1 MEKRTFEDIKK
12 YVEWQN
18 HGEGSVLSAKTEQ
31 HFDDLGINVNAW
43 NVKTDT
49 DGDWW
54 VVEGE
59 GVPMNLYPQSAYY
72 FGADEVYSFHMGL
85 MQRMRAAQD
94 EYNPEDFINAVTLEA
109 EIAPQLFRK
118 LKNIAILIDTAKEIE
133 DFQAIGVQCR
143 ETLIELGNYI
153 YKPMMSG
160 DKEQPKASDFKH
172 KAEYFVQFY
181 LKGSDNA
188 DYRSIIKK
196 ITERFK
202 WRKAM
207 DRKIKTRQVHKDI
220 KVLDKTVTVTD
231 HVKQSYVRTK
241 ENIMQSTEKSSDR
254 ENNPVG
260 YAEDAASE
268 YADRIFHETGYQIRR
283 QAEKL
288 IERKKE
294 KASVSSAGEETVY
307 QLKEQIRP
315 VPPSGGEKAQEQGKE
330 LAVKKIKTVER
341 DKRTIKTGK
350 ASEQVVKNTGK
361 GTIKTSGKSVKTAEQ
376 TAKTSIKTSE
386 QTANAS
392 VRAMHYSMKKA
403 EKAVQTARQTA
414 QNTRIAVKKTAKAV
428 THAIKALIE
437 ATKALLSAL
446 TAGGWI
452 AVMILIIVILFGG
465 FLCMTGG
472 DNSSTVSSVSAEVEA
487 YELLIRQYANQ
498 YGIGEYVELIKAI
511 MMQESGGR
519 GLDPMQ
525 CSEGSFNTKY
535 PRQPNGITDPEY
547 SISCG
552 VQEIKSCL
560 ERARVKNPLDM
571 ENIKLALQSYN
582 YGNGYL
588 EWAKARGGYTL
599 ANAAEFSDMMAQRMG
614 WSSYGD
620 KQYVP
625 YVLQYYAF
633 GRIPTGIGNQAIV
646 QVAASQEG
654 KGGTTYWSWYGFG
667 SRVEWCACFVSW
679 CADQSG
685 YIQSGVIP
693 KFSLCSDGVKW
704 FESKGRFR
712 DASYTPAAGDI
723 IFFDWGN
730 NGTID
735 QVGIVESVSGGTVNA
750 IEGNSG
756 DKVARRSYSIGSS
769 NIYGYGVPAY

>member
-1 MEKRTFEDIKK
+1 
-12 YVEWQN
+12 
-18 HGEGSVLSAKTEQ
+18 
-31 HFDDLGINVNAW
+31 
-43 NVKTDT
+43 
-49 DGDWW
+49 
-54 VVEGE
+54 
-59 GVPMNLYPQSAYY
+59 
-72 FGADEVYSFHMGL
+72 
-85 MQRMRAAQD
+85 
-94 EYNPEDFINAVTLEA
+94 
-109 EIAPQLFRK
+109 
-118 LKNIAILIDTAKEIE
+118 
-133 DFQAIGVQCR
+133 
-143 ETLIELGNYI
+143 
-153 YKPMMSG
+153 
-160 DKEQPKASDFKH
+160 
-172 KAEYFVQFY
+172 
-181 LKGSDNA
+181 
-188 DYRSIIKK
+188 
-196 ITERFK
+196 
-202 WRKAM
+202 M

-231 HVKQSYVRTK
+231 HIKQSYVRTK
-241 ENIMQSTEKSSDR
+241 ETVMQSTEKSSDR

-260 YAEDAASE
+260 YAEDVASE
-268 YADRIFHETGYQIRR
+268 YADHIFHETGHQVRR
-283 QAEKL
+283 QAGKI
-288 IERKKE
+288 IERRKE
-294 KASVSSAGEETVY
+294 KTSVSSPVEETVY
-307 QLKEQIRP
+307 QPKEQIRP
-315 VPPSGGEKAQEQGKE
+315 VPSSGGETAQKQGKE
-330 LAVKKIKTVER
+330 LAVKKIKTIER
-341 DKRTIKTGK
+341 DKRTIKTGR

-361 GTIKTSGKSVKTAEQ
+361 GTIKTSGKAVKTAEQ

-386 QTANAS
+386 QTANTS
-392 VRAMHYSMKKA
+392 VRAMHYCMKKA
-403 EKAVQTARQTA
+403 EKAVQAARQTA
-414 QNTRIAVKKTAKAV
+414 QNTR
-428 THAIKALIE
+428 
-437 ATKALLSAL
+437 
-446 TAGGWI
+446 I

-487 YELLIRQYANQ
+487 YEPLIRQYAKQ

-560 ERARVKNPLDM
+560 ERAGVKNPLDM

-625 YVLQYYAF
+625 HVLQYYAF

-685 YIQSGVIP
+685 YIQSGAIP

-712 DASYTPAAGDI
+712 DASYTPAVGDI

-735 QVGIVESVSGGTVNA
+735 HVGIVESVSGGTVNT

>member
-1 MEKRTFEDIKK
+1 
-12 YVEWQN
+12 
-18 HGEGSVLSAKTEQ
+18 
-31 HFDDLGINVNAW
+31 
-43 NVKTDT
+43 
-49 DGDWW
+49 
-54 VVEGE
+54 
-59 GVPMNLYPQSAYY
+59 
-72 FGADEVYSFHMGL
+72 
-85 MQRMRAAQD
+85 
-94 EYNPEDFINAVTLEA
+94 
-109 EIAPQLFRK
+109 
-118 LKNIAILIDTAKEIE
+118 
-133 DFQAIGVQCR
+133 
-143 ETLIELGNYI
+143 
-153 YKPMMSG
+153 
-160 DKEQPKASDFKH
+160 
-172 KAEYFVQFY
+172 
-181 LKGSDNA
+181 
-188 DYRSIIKK
+188 
-196 ITERFK
+196 
-202 WRKAM
+202 M

-241 ENIMQSTEKSSDR
+241 ETVMQSTEKSSDR

-260 YAEDAASE
+260 YAEDATSE
-268 YADRIFHETGYQIRR
+268 YADRIFHETGHQVRR
-283 QAEKL
+283 QAGKI

-294 KASVSSAGEETVY
+294 KVSVSLAGEETVY
-307 QLKEQIRP
+307 QPKEQIRP
-315 VPPSGGEKAQEQGKE
+315 VPPSGGEKAQEQGKK

-403 EKAVQTARQTA
+403 VQTARQTA

-428 THAIKALIE
+428 THVIKALIE

-487 YELLIRQYANQ
+487 YEPLIRQYANQ

-560 ERARVKNPLDM
+560 ERAGVKNPLDM

-625 YVLQYYAF
+625 HVLQY
-633 GRIPTGIGNQAIV
+633 
-646 QVAASQEG
+646 
-654 KGGTTYWSWYGFG
+654 
-667 SRVEWCACFVSW
+667 
-679 CADQSG
+679 
-685 YIQSGVIP
+685 
-693 KFSLCSDGVKW
+693 
-704 FESKGRFR
+704 KGRFR
-712 DASYTPAAGDI
+712 DGSYTPAAGDI

-735 QVGIVESVSGGTVNA
+735 HVGIVESVSGGTVNT

-756 DKVARRSYSIGSS
+756 DKVARRSYRIGSS

>member
-1 MEKRTFEDIKK
+1 
-12 YVEWQN
+12 
-18 HGEGSVLSAKTEQ
+18 
-31 HFDDLGINVNAW
+31 
-43 NVKTDT
+43 
-49 DGDWW
+49 
-54 VVEGE
+54 
-59 GVPMNLYPQSAYY
+59 
-72 FGADEVYSFHMGL
+72 
-85 MQRMRAAQD
+85 
-94 EYNPEDFINAVTLEA
+94 
-109 EIAPQLFRK
+109 
-118 LKNIAILIDTAKEIE
+118 
-133 DFQAIGVQCR
+133 
-143 ETLIELGNYI
+143 
-153 YKPMMSG
+153 
-160 DKEQPKASDFKH
+160 
-172 KAEYFVQFY
+172 
-181 LKGSDNA
+181 
-188 DYRSIIKK
+188 
-196 ITERFK
+196 
-202 WRKAM
+202 M

-231 HVKQSYVRTK
+231 HVKHSYVRTK
-241 ENIMQSTEKSSDR
+241 ETVMQSTEKSSDR

-268 YADRIFHETGYQIRR
+268 YADRIFHETGHQVRR
-283 QAEKL
+283 QAGKI

-294 KASVSSAGEETVY
+294 KVSVSLAGEETVY
-307 QLKEQIRP
+307 QPKEQIRP
-315 VPPSGGEKAQEQGKE
+315 VPPSGGEKAQEQGKK

-376 TAKTSIKTSE
+376 TAKSSIKTSE

-403 EKAVQTARQTA
+403 EKAVQTA

-428 THAIKALIE
+428 THAIKALME

-487 YELLIRQYANQ
+487 YEPLIRQYANQ

-511 MMQESGGR
+511 MMLESGGR

-560 ERARVKNPLDM
+560 ERAGVKNPLDM

-625 YVLQYYAF
+625 HVLQY
-633 GRIPTGIGNQAIV
+633 
-646 QVAASQEG
+646 
-654 KGGTTYWSWYGFG
+654 
-667 SRVEWCACFVSW
+667 
-679 CADQSG
+679 
-685 YIQSGVIP
+685 
-693 KFSLCSDGVKW
+693 
-704 FESKGRFR
+704 KGRFR
-712 DASYTPAAGDI
+712 DGSYTPAAGDI

-735 QVGIVESVSGGTVNA
+735 HVGIVESVSGGTVNT

>member
-1 MEKRTFEDIKK
+1 
-12 YVEWQN
+12 
-18 HGEGSVLSAKTEQ
+18 
-31 HFDDLGINVNAW
+31 
-43 NVKTDT
+43 
-49 DGDWW
+49 
-54 VVEGE
+54 
-59 GVPMNLYPQSAYY
+59 
-72 FGADEVYSFHMGL
+72 
-85 MQRMRAAQD
+85 
-94 EYNPEDFINAVTLEA
+94 
-109 EIAPQLFRK
+109 
-118 LKNIAILIDTAKEIE
+118 
-133 DFQAIGVQCR
+133 
-143 ETLIELGNYI
+143 
-153 YKPMMSG
+153 
-160 DKEQPKASDFKH
+160 
-172 KAEYFVQFY
+172 
-181 LKGSDNA
+181 
-188 DYRSIIKK
+188 
-196 ITERFK
+196 
-202 WRKAM
+202 M

-231 HVKQSYVRTK
+231 HIKQSYVRTK
-241 ENIMQSTEKSSDR
+241 ENVMQSTEKSSDR

-268 YADRIFHETGYQIRR
+268 YADRIFHETGHQVRR

-288 IERKKE
+288 IERKKG
-294 KASVSSAGEETVY
+294 KASVSSAGVETVY
-307 QLKEQIRP
+307 QPKEQMRP
-315 VPPSGGEKAQEQGKE
+315 VPPSGEEKAQEQGRE
-330 LAVKKIKTVER
+330 LAVKKIKTIER
-341 DKRTIKTGK
+341 DKRTIKTGRT
-350 ASEQVVKNTGK
+350 AEQVVKNTGK
-361 GTIKTSGKSVKTAEQ
+361 GIIKTSEKAVKTAEQ

-403 EKAVQTARQTA
+403 EKAVQTARDTK
-414 QNTRIAVKKTAKAV
+414 IAVKKTAKAV

-487 YELLIRQYANQ
+487 YEPLIRQYANQ

-535 PRQPNGITDPEY
+535 PKQPNGITDPEY

-560 ERARVKNPLDM
+560 ERAGVKNPLDM

-625 YVLQYYAF
+625 HVLQY
-633 GRIPTGIGNQAIV
+633 
-646 QVAASQEG
+646 
-654 KGGTTYWSWYGFG
+654 
-667 SRVEWCACFVSW
+667 
-679 CADQSG
+679 
-685 YIQSGVIP
+685 
-693 KFSLCSDGVKW
+693 
-704 FESKGRFR
+704 KGRFR
-712 DASYTPAAGDI
+712 DGSYTPAAGDI

-735 QVGIVESVSGGTVNA
+735 HVGIVESVSGGTVNT

-756 DKVARRSYSIGSS
+756 DKVARRSYRIGSS

>member
-1 MEKRTFEDIKK
+1 
-12 YVEWQN
+12 
-18 HGEGSVLSAKTEQ
+18 
-31 HFDDLGINVNAW
+31 
-43 NVKTDT
+43 
-49 DGDWW
+49 
-54 VVEGE
+54 
-59 GVPMNLYPQSAYY
+59 
-72 FGADEVYSFHMGL
+72 
-85 MQRMRAAQD
+85 
-94 EYNPEDFINAVTLEA
+94 
-109 EIAPQLFRK
+109 
-118 LKNIAILIDTAKEIE
+118 
-133 DFQAIGVQCR
+133 
-143 ETLIELGNYI
+143 
-153 YKPMMSG
+153 
-160 DKEQPKASDFKH
+160 
-172 KAEYFVQFY
+172 
-181 LKGSDNA
+181 
-188 DYRSIIKK
+188 
-196 ITERFK
+196 
-202 WRKAM
+202 M

-231 HVKQSYVRTK
+231 HIKQSYVRTK
-241 ENIMQSTEKSSDR
+241 KTVMQSMEKSSDR

-268 YADRIFHETGYQIRR
+268 YADRIFHETGHQVRR
-283 QAEKL
+283 QAGKI

-294 KASVSSAGEETVY
+294 KASVSLAGEETVY
-307 QLKEQIRP
+307 QPKEQIRP
-315 VPPSGGEKAQEQGKE
+315 VPPSGGEKAQEQGKK

-350 ASEQVVKNTGK
+350 VSEQVVKNTGK

-437 ATKALLSAL
+437 ATKVLLSAL

-487 YELLIRQYANQ
+487 YEPLIRQYANQ

-560 ERARVKNPLDM
+560 ERAGVKNSLDM

-625 YVLQYYAF
+625 HVLQYYAF

-654 KGGTTYWSWYGFG
+654 KGGTTYWNWYGFG
-667 SRVEWCACFVSW
+667 SRV
-679 CADQSG
+679 
-685 YIQSGVIP
+685 
-693 KFSLCSDGVKW
+693 
-704 FESKGRFR
+704 
-712 DASYTPAAGDI
+712 
-723 IFFDWGN
+723 
-730 NGTID
+730 
-735 QVGIVESVSGGTVNA
+735 
-750 IEGNSG
+750 
-756 DKVARRSYSIGSS
+756 
-769 NIYGYGVPAY
+769 

>member
-1 MEKRTFEDIKK
+1 MTAEEYRNYLETDFDDVDLKELKDIRKIRIDRNKTKEKRIAQ
-12 YVEWQN
+12 YLRQVGN
-18 HGEGSVLSAKTEQ
+18 PYLVCIG
-31 HFDDLGINVNAW
+31 
-43 NVKTDT
+43 NVK
-49 DGDWW
+49 
-54 VVEGE
+54 V
-59 GVPMNLYPQSAYY
+59 
-72 FGADEVYSFHMGL
+72 
-85 MQRMRAAQD
+85 
-94 EYNPEDFINAVTLEA
+94 
-109 EIAPQLFRK
+109 
-118 LKNIAILIDTAKEIE
+118 
-133 DFQAIGVQCR
+133 
-143 ETLIELGNYI
+143 
-153 YKPMMSG
+153 
-160 DKEQPKASDFKH
+160 
-172 KAEYFVQFY
+172 
-181 LKGSDNA
+181 
-188 DYRSIIKK
+188 K
-196 ITERFK
+196 IR
-202 WRKAM
+202 
-207 DRKIKTRQVHKDI
+207 
-220 KVLDKTVTVTD
+220 
-231 HVKQSYVRTK
+231 
-241 ENIMQSTEKSSDR
+241 
-254 ENNPVG
+254 
-260 YAEDAASE
+260 
-268 YADRIFHETGYQIRR
+268 
-283 QAEKL
+283 
-288 IERKKE
+288 
-294 KASVSSAGEETVY
+294 
-307 QLKEQIRP
+307 
-315 VPPSGGEKAQEQGKE
+315 
-330 LAVKKIKTVER
+330 
-341 DKRTIKTGK
+341 
-350 ASEQVVKNTGK
+350 
-361 GTIKTSGKSVKTAEQ
+361 
-376 TAKTSIKTSE
+376 
-386 QTANAS
+386 
-392 VRAMHYSMKKA
+392 
-403 EKAVQTARQTA
+403 
-414 QNTRIAVKKTAKAV
+414 
-428 THAIKALIE
+428 
-437 ATKALLSAL
+437 
-446 TAGGWI
+446 
-452 AVMILIIVILFGG
+452 FGG

-487 YELLIRQYANQ
+487 YEPLIRQYANQ

-560 ERARVKNPLDM
+560 ERAGVKNPLDM

-625 YVLQYYAF
+625 HVLQYYAF

-654 KGGTTYWSWYGFG
+654 KSGTTYWSWYGFG

-712 DASYTPAAGDI
+712 DGSYTPAAGDI

-735 QVGIVESVSGGTVNA
+735 HVGIVESVSGGTVNT